1 MALATLAAHQGRRTE
16 MEHHLAEF
24 RLLGGTES
32 QEYPLT
38 VGLARTFC
46 ALLEEDV
53 AAARAELDIVVAAQ
67 AENPTTFYLAGPHG
81 LRLLLNVLAGTAGW
95 AEHAAVTQTAP
106 GRMRWNRQ
114 FGLLAEAVLH
124 GRDGDVAGAERA
136 AAEAQVLAQPYA
148 MTRHLGPRLIAEAA
162 YADGW
167 GDPVGWLR
175 RAEDYFHSAD
185 VPAVAIACRGLL
197 RRFGAPVQQRRTGT
211 DRVPGDLRE
220 LGVTV
225 REYEVFE
232 LLAFRLGNR
241 GVADRLHISPRTV
254 EKHVASLLVKT
265 GQPDR
270 QRLMAYAVDRLSG
283 P

>member
-1 MALATLAAHQGRRTE
+1 MAMATMAAHQGHRAE
-16 MEHHLAEF
+16 MDRQLTEF
-24 RLLGGTES
+24 RLIGGTDS

-46 ALLEEDV
+46 ALREEDGPR
-53 AAARAELDIVVAAQ
+53 ARAELDIVLAAQ
-67 AENPTTFYLAGPHG
+67 AENPTTFYLAGQHG
-81 LRLLLNVLAGTAGW
+81 MHLLLSVLDGTAGW
-95 AEHAAVTQTAP
+95 PEYRAVTETAP

-124 GRDGDVAGAERA
+124 GRAGRIDDAEQAVARSQQLAE
-136 AAEAQVLAQPYA
+136 PYR
-148 MTRHLGPRLIAEAA
+148 MTQHLGLRLVAEAA
-162 YADGW
+162 FAAGW

-175 RAEDYFHSAD
+175 RAEEHFHTAG

-197 RRFGAPVQQRRTGT
+197 RQFGAPVQQRRTGT
-211 DRVPGDLRE
+211 DRVPGDLRG

-225 REYEVFE
+225 REFEVFE
-232 LLAFRLGNR
+232 LIARRLGNR
-241 GVADRLHISPRTV
+241 AVADRLHISPRTV

-270 QRLMAYAVDRLSG
+270 QRLMDYAHSRLG
-283 P
+283 